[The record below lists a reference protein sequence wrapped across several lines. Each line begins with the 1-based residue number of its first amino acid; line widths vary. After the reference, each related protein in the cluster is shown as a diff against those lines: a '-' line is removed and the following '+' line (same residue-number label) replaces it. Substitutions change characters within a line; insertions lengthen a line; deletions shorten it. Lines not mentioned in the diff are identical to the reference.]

1 MYYEQKALKFECTG
15 CGKCCTGQGDYYVET
30 NPAEQRRIQ
39 KFLGVSWRWFRRR
52 YLHRYDDGV
61 ESLAWDHGQRRCVF
75 LDAEYRCRI
84 YSVRPAQCRTY
95 PFWPEVVD
103 RRKTWK
109 AEIKRCEGIGRG
121 GVVPLE
127 HIRKLLK
134 QQRSSG

>member
-1 MYYEQKALKFECTG
+1 MYYEQQALKFECTG
-15 CGKCCTGQGDYYVET
+15 CGNCCTGRGDYYVET
-30 NPAEQRRIQ
+30 SPAEQRRIQ
-39 KFLGVSWRWFRRR
+39 KFLGISWRWFQRR

-61 ESLAWDHGQRRCVF
+61 ESLAWDHGRQRCVF

-84 YSVRPAQCRTY
+84 YSVRPTQCRTY

-103 RRKTWK
+103 RQKTWK
-109 AEIKRCEGIGRG
+109 AEVKRCEGIGRG